1 VIHCILAISV
11 RAPTAPSEVE
21 KTLIAAAAV
30 QAGAALVFADV
41 RRTLDRE
48 SLIDRVL
55 TAAIEETMQG
65 AGEQGIVTLL
75 TG

>member
-1 VIHCILAISV
+1 MTV

-41 RRTLDRE
+41 RRALDRE

-55 TAAIEETMQG
+55 TAATEETMQG
-65 AGEQGIVTLL
+65 AANRALSTLL